1 MRRRSW
7 HSKRRIVP
15 TSQLGYRVAERAAGR
30 GVATATV
37 RDICSLAA
45 SRHAVSTLR
54 AATSHGSV
62 ASQRVLLNAGF
73 TEVGPADPSDIG
85 GKQGSWYQRDT
96 CECGAM
102 ENPSPT
108 ALADAGAVVT
118 GAGHGIGRALASRLV
133 AEGARVVVNDLDD
146 AACRAVAEELGAIAA
161 PGDCSS
167 DAGVRALVET
177 STEALG
183 RIDIFMANAGI
194 DRTQPDSLQASDED
208 WARMID
214 TNVMAHIR
222 ASRLLVP
229 RWLEDGLGGRFVVT
243 ASAAGLLTMIGA
255 APYSV
260 TKHAAV
266 GFAEWLSVTYG
277 HRGIAVQAIC
287 PQGVQ
292 TRMLEQAGPLKELLT
307 RDAALTPEQVADA
320 WVDSLAEDRFLVL
333 PHPEVGS
340 YYAARAADPDAWLA
354 GMRRLQ
360 AKVDEHSGVV

>member
-1 MRRRSW
+1 MQ
-7 HSKRRIVP
+7 KL
-15 TSQLGYRVAERAAGR
+15 Q
-30 GVATATV
+30 
-37 RDICSLAA
+37 
-45 SRHAVSTLR
+45 
-54 AATSHGSV
+54 
-62 ASQRVLLNAGF
+62 
-73 TEVGPADPSDIG
+73 
-85 GKQGSWYQRDT
+85 
-96 CECGAM
+96 
-102 ENPSPT
+102 
-108 ALADAGAVVT
+108 DAGGVVT

-133 AEGARVVVNDLDD
+133 AEGARVVVNDLDEQ
-146 AACRAVAEELGAIAA
+146 ACRVVAEELGATAA

-167 DAGVRALVET
+167 DEGVRRLVAAAT
-177 STEALG
+177 DALG
-183 RIDIFMANAGI
+183 RIDVYLANAGI
-194 DRTQPDSLQASDED
+194 DRTQPDSLQAPDED

-222 ASRLLVP
+222 AARLLVP
-229 RWLEDGLGGRFVVT
+229 RWLEDGQGGRFVVT

-292 TRMLEQAGPLKELLT
+292 TRMLDQAGPLKELLS

-320 WVDSLAEDRFLVL
+320 WVRSLEEDRFLVL
-333 PHPEVGS
+333 PHPEVAR
-340 YYAARAADPDAWLA
+340 YYAARAADTDGWLA

-360 AKVDEHSGVV
+360 AKVDELTGLGHG